1 MKHYPAQNTAC
12 GSRSGNRIQVPA
24 SNAES
29 RRSPGQIGRGI
40 LGMAA
45 AAWVFSIACSQETPE
60 QAMAAAEAA
69 AQAAADST
77 SLNLAAERFGDFLE
91 RYPRHESA
99 PKALRMLAMITQQE
113 GDMRGAIGHYERLLE
128 KYGSSE
134 YADDAQFMIGF
145 ISEEY
150 LDDYPRAP
158 RVLSPGYRPLSRF
171 GTCRQRPAAVAQRWQ
186 GARRMGQVPGRGQL
200 PVRPTPVPPVTQR

>member
-1 MKHYPAQNTAC
+1 MKYYQEENTVC
-12 GSRSGNRIQVPA
+12 GFRSGNRRQIPA

-29 RRSPGQIGRGI
+29 RRSPRQTGRGI
-40 LGMAA
+40 LAMAA
-45 AAWVFSIACSQETPE
+45 ATWAFSIACSQETPE
-60 QAMAAAEAA
+60 QAMAAAETA

-77 SLNLAAERFGDFLE
+77 ALNLAAERFVDFIE
-91 RYPRHESA
+91 RYPQHESA
-99 PKALRMLAMITQQE
+99 PKALRMLAMITQQG

-150 LDDYPRAP
+150 LDDNARARASYRLVIDRYPDSE
-158 RVLSPGYRPLSRF
+158 L
-171 GTCRQRPAAVAQRWQ
+171 AAS
-186 GARRMGQVPGRGQL
+186 ARRLL
-200 PVRPTPVPPVTQR
+200 PNVGKAPEEWVKFQEGASSP

>member
-1 MKHYPAQNTAC
+1 M
-12 GSRSGNRIQVPA
+12 GSPR
-24 SNAES
+24 ES
-29 RRSPGQIGRGI
+29 RQIGRAT
-40 LGMAA
+40 MAVAA
-45 AAWVFSIACSQETPE
+45 ATCLIWTACSQDTPE

-69 AQAAADST
+69 ARAAGTDST
-77 SLNLAAERFGDFLE
+77 SLDVAVARFGDFLE

-128 KYGSSE
+128 EYASSE

-150 LDDYPRAP
+150 LEEYARARESYRLVIDRYPDSE
-158 RVLSPGYRPLSRF
+158 L
-171 GTCRQRPAAVAQRWQ
+171 AAS
-186 GARRMGQVPGRGQL
+186 ARRLL
-200 PVRPTPVPPVTQR
+200 PNVGKSPEEWVKFQEGASSP

>member
-1 MKHYPAQNTAC
+1 
-12 GSRSGNRIQVPA
+12 
-24 SNAES
+24 
-29 RRSPGQIGRGI
+29 
-40 LGMAA
+40 MAA
-45 AAWVFSIACSQETPE
+45 ATWAFSIACSQETPE
-60 QAMAAAEAA
+60 QAMAAAETA

-77 SLNLAAERFGDFLE
+77 ALNLAAERFGDFLE

-150 LDDYPRAP
+150 LGDYARA
-158 RVLSPGYRPLSRF
+158 RESYRLVIDRYPDSEL
-171 GTCRQRPAAVAQRWQ
+171 AAS
-186 GARRMGQVPGRGQL
+186 ARRLL
-200 PVRPTPVPPVTQR
+200 PNVGKAPEEWVKFQEGASSP

>member
-1 MKHYPAQNTAC
+1 MNHHPTENTVR
-12 GSRSGNRIQVPA
+12 GPQPGNRGPVPA
-24 SNAES
+24 SNARS
-29 RRSPGQIGRGI
+29 RSQFRRIGRATMAI
-40 LGMAA
+40 AA
-45 AAWVFSIACSQETPE
+45 AIWMFSLACSQETPE
-60 QAMAAAEAA
+60 QAMAAAETA
-69 AQAAADST
+69 AQAAATDST
-77 SLNLAAERFGDFLE
+77 SLNLAAQRFGDFLE

-150 LDDYPRAP
+150 LDDFARARESYRLVIDRYPDSE
-158 RVLSPGYRPLSRF
+158 L
-171 GTCRQRPAAVAQRWQ
+171 AAS
-186 GARRMGQVPGRGQL
+186 ARRLL
-200 PVRPTPVPPVTQR
+200 PNVGKAPEEWVRFQEGASSP